1 MAFFGRV
8 GNILRQAANKQLCSE
23 LRSTPSIFQAIRCMS
38 SATSTKLFIG
48 GEFCLLSLFF
58 SLNEPCLCF
67 LSHGMNFP
75 VVGLSYNTDEQ
86 SLRETFAKYG
96 EVVDGN

>member
-58 SLNEPCLCF
+58 FFF
-67 LSHGMNFP
+67 LSMNPAYAFFLM
-75 VVGLSYNTDEQ
+75 V
-86 SLRETFAKYG
+86 
-96 EVVDGN
+96 